1 MLMCNQPVATM
12 KKTELGKA
20 KEVVKCSEET
30 CYVLRCILTA
40 CTAGS
45 FHSVSFHF
53 EADLKV
59 PDEAIFAEIHKSYFL
74 RAFFSAAF
82 NVPLKGECK
91 EAL

>member
-1 MLMCNQPVATM
+1 MLC
-12 KKTELGKA
+12 
-20 KEVVKCSEET
+20 VKVHTDCLHSWKFPQ
-30 CYVLRCILTA
+30 CVL
-40 CTAGS
+40 S
-45 FHSVSFHF
+45 
-53 EADLKV
+53 LKV